1 MKCSIFIDKERE
13 EEVRI
18 FAHEKSALVEKLV
31 LLAESDGFE
40 LIGKKDKTSYRLDL
54 LKIVCFVSE
63 NGKVF
68 ALTDKE
74 KYEVDKRMY
83 ELEEMCPDSFIKI
96 NQSCIAN
103 IDKIQSFGA
112 TLSASLTVNFK
123 NGYHDYVSRRQL
135 KNVKE
140 RLMRK

>member
-13 EEVRI
+13 EEVQI
-18 FAHEKSALVEKLV
+18 FVREKSALVEKIV
-31 LLAESDGFE
+31 SLAESDGFE
-40 LIGKKDKTSYRLDL
+40 LIGRKGKTSYRLSL
-54 LKIVCFVSE
+54 LDIVCFVSE

-68 ALTDKE
+68 ALADRE
-74 KYEVDKRMY
+74 KYEVDNRIY
-83 ELEEMCPDSFIKI
+83 ELEEMCSDNFIKI

-123 NGYHDYVSRRQL
+123 NGYQDYVSRRQI

>member
-13 EEVRI
+13 EEVQI
-18 FAHEKSALVEKLV
+18 FAHEKSALVEKLIF
-31 LLAESDGFE
+31 LAESDGFE

-135 KNVKE
+135 KNVKG